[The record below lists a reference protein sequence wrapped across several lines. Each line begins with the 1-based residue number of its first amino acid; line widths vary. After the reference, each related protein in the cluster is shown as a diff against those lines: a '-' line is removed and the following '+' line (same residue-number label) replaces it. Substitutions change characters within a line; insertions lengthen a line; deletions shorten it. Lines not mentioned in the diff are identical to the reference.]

1 MRVLSKAGSRRV
13 GMMVIAVAIGAS
25 VTAAPAMPEFTPAP
39 PAHARVGPSPNVGK
53 CVNLANTLE
62 PPNEGDWGG
71 AFHDEDA
78 RIIRDAGFATV
89 RVPVNFLGHAM
100 AKPPYMLDRTFMA
113 RARHVIDTLREAGLN
128 VIVDQH
134 NNDDLSAAPEQNRE
148 RSAAVWR
155 QVAAALRDEPAN
167 VWFELLN
174 EPHGKLTNANLLATL
189 TPSLAAIR
197 VTNPKRV
204 VVIGGQNWSGVD
216 SLATLPMPNDP
227 YVVPTF
233 HYYDPFEFTHQG
245 ATFVHPAPPFGRT
258 FGGSADVPQLQDSLA
273 KIRAFE
279 ARTGRVPF
287 VGEYGAI
294 ETIPLRQRT
303 LYYHTVTSAF
313 ASMGLASCAWGYRN
327 AFPLWKDGRWL
338 PGLVEAIAAPK

>member
-1 MRVLSKAGSRRV
+1 MRMLSKAGSWRI
-13 GMMVIAVAIGAS
+13 GTMAIALVLGAS
-25 VTAAPAMPEFTPAP
+25 STAAPPMPEFMPAP
-39 PAHARVGPSPNVGK
+39 PAPARIGPTPNLGK

-62 PPNEGDWGG
+62 PPNEGDWGP
-71 AFHDEDA
+71 AFRDQDA

-89 RVPVNFLGHAM
+89 RVPINFLGHAM
-100 AKPPYMLDRTFMA
+100 AKPPYTLDRNFMG
-113 RARHVIDTLREAGLN
+113 RARHVIDTLRAAGLN

-134 NNDDLSAAPEQNRE
+134 NNDDLSAAPEQNRD
-148 RSAAVWR
+148 RSAGVWR

-174 EPHGKLTNANLLATL
+174 EPHGQLTNANLLATL

-197 VTNPKRV
+197 DTNPTRV
-204 VVIGGQNWSGVD
+204 VVIDGQNWSGID

-258 FGGSADVPQLQDSLA
+258 FGGPADAEQLQQALA
-273 KIRAFE
+273 KVRAFKD
-279 ARTGRVPF
+279 RTGRVPF

-294 ETIPLRQRT
+294 EKISLPQRT

-338 PGLVEAIAAPK
+338 PGLVESIAAPK